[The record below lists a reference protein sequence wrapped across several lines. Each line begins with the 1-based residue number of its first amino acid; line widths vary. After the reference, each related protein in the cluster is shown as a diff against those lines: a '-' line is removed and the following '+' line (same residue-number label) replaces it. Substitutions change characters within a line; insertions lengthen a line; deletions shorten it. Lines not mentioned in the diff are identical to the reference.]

1 MVQGM
6 TPEEFA
12 AELSTG
18 LADIGTV
25 RVENGGWD
33 STVSIVGET
42 ASGES
47 KEYHFAESLQQLAER
62 ATIDEATWR
71 STWPDRSLRAASIAM
86 LSVHVLE
93 AIATGPDGA
102 AVLRLLPGGVI
113 AV

>member
-1 MVQGM
+1 
-6 TPEEFA
+6 
-12 AELSTG
+12 
-18 LADIGTV
+18 
-25 RVENGGWD
+25 
-33 STVSIVGET
+33 VSIVGET

-71 STWPDRSLRAASIAM
+71 STWPDRSLRAAAIAM

-102 AVLRLLPGGVI
+102 AVLRLVPGGVI